1 MRGLEKL
8 HVALI
13 LGMMSVSTGCSPTIE
28 RRALLGKYV
37 ANHGKGLDAI
47 ELKHDGSYVYFYRSS
62 SGKEFRNAGRW
73 TFYRQDNAPRIT
85 FNDFVFGLGGY
96 GGAKPGYWDVEIER
110 SWRGELRL
118 SLDPDLNYYY
128 LKQNQ

>member
-1 MRGLEKL
+1 
-8 HVALI
+8 
-13 LGMMSVSTGCSPTIE
+13 MSISTECSPTIDQ
-28 RRALLGKYV
+28 RAVPGSYF

-47 ELKHDGSYVYFYRSS
+47 ELKQDGTYVYIYQSR
-62 SGKEFRNAGRW
+62 GGEEFRNAGRW

-85 FNDFVFGLGGY
+85 FTDFVFGLRGY

-128 LKQNQ
+128 LKQN